1 MNSPFNILRELE
13 SRTLKG
19 TIGLAALD
27 QVDDEWVG
35 IGFRVGDTKLI
46 ASMTDVKEILDLPE
60 LTEVP
65 GVKSWVVGVANV
77 RGSLLPIMDMSG
89 FLLGNDIK
97 QRHKGRVI
105 VIDYKGFDT
114 GLVVEEVYGMRHFRE
129 SDQSDDVSEL
139 DESISL
145 YVDRAYEQDGDSW
158 PVFSFNEMIKDERF
172 AHGSL

>member
-65 GVKSWVVGVANV
+65 GVKSWVVGL
-77 RGSLLPIMDMSG
+77 SLIH
-89 FLLGNDIK
+89 I
-97 QRHKGRVI
+97 
-105 VIDYKGFDT
+105 
-114 GLVVEEVYGMRHFRE
+114 
-129 SDQSDDVSEL
+129 
-139 DESISL
+139 
-145 YVDRAYEQDGDSW
+145 
-158 PVFSFNEMIKDERF
+158 
-172 AHGSL
+172 